1 MEVKGVVVV
10 EDVAAPADAPGS
22 RLPTALEHVA
32 NRPIAHHVLDALEA
46 AGVGDVVVASSEL
59 RAGPVRECLER
70 RLRRAGGT
78 LRYVEQRG
86 PMDLGDALRLA
97 APLVGGA
104 PCIVHVASGLLGEPL
119 EPVIERVRH
128 ASPDVI
134 LTVHQGSIPV
144 RHLSPATQE
153 LLHIAELDPER
164 AALSMGGVCAF
175 GPGALLYASTAS
187 WRAGRDTDLT
197 AVAKLIATAG
207 GAIEVLA
214 VNAWSQYAGDPA
226 DLLELNRI
234 ALDRL
239 DAGLRRPNDNGNRIE
254 GRVQIHRNASVV
266 SSVIVGPTVVGPG
279 ARIADAYIGP
289 YTSIGAGACI
299 EGAEIERS
307 IISPGASIMH
317 VGGRMVS
324 SVVGRDARVFRDF
337 SLPRA
342 LRLSVGDGTVVALC

>member
-1 MEVKGVVVV
+1 M
-10 EDVAAPADAPGS
+10 
-22 RLPTALEHVA
+22 
-32 NRPIAHHVLDALEA
+32 
-46 AGVGDVVVASSEL
+46 
-59 RAGPVRECLER
+59 
-70 RLRRAGGT
+70 
-78 LRYVEQRG
+78 
-86 PMDLGDALRLA
+86 
-97 APLVGGA
+97 
-104 PCIVHVASGLLGEPL
+104 
-119 EPVIERVRH
+119 
-128 ASPDVI
+128 
-134 LTVHQGSIPV
+134 
-144 RHLSPATQE
+144 SPATQE

-164 AALSMGGVCAF
+164 SALSMGGVCAF
-175 GPGALLYASTAS
+175 GPGALLHASMAS